1 MNRLHPKIALI
12 GIAFGWCQPLPA
24 QGLASRATATVTIRV
39 SVAPRFRVE
48 THGTT
53 VKIFCDHRGSTLP
66 FTVAEV
72 PGSLPQASPANR
84 LLLVVPE

>member
-1 MNRLHPKIALI
+1 MNRLLPTFALI
-12 GIAFGWCQPLPA
+12 GIACGWCQPLPA
-24 QGLASRATATVTIRV
+24 QGLASRATATITIRV

-53 VKIFCDHRGSTLP
+53 VKILGDHRGSALP

-72 PGSLPQASPANR
+72 RSSAPQANSATR
-84 LLLVVPE
+84 FFLIVPE